1 MENLRTKIQAA
12 AKARLPM
19 VLAVYILCQPLLDA
33 LTGLGAEF
41 EHPIT
46 VGIVVRSLF
55 MAAAFLYTVLVSD
68 FPGKKRMLAYTG
80 ALLAYLALFM
90 GYMFTLGGLSL
101 CLSNMKDVIK
111 TFFFPFVFLFLWS
124 VYKQY
129 GYLVTTRSI
138 ALAGG
143 IYASVIPIAV
153 ATGTSFVSYGNAG
166 MGFRGWFYAAN
177 EVGCIMALTA
187 PFTMQYCVQLL
198 SEISKKTWWKGALA
212 VWALFAVAVSANFLG
227 TKIIF
232 GAIVLYSVA
241 AFVWQVVYLIRER
254 TRARLVQTAAMAGA
268 LVMILIFFL
277 NSPLKDYLDN
287 VYFALL
293 ENDPEQT
300 LLSWGE
306 EIQRAAKGTWLK
318 DLLNNNE
325 TLEHID
331 QILSRR
337 LLGSCPS
344 VQVYTEG
351 GAVAKLLGIGYAN
364 VTAYGREVH
373 FMVEMD
379 PLAVLL
385 RHGIFGMA
393 LYYLPYLG
401 FFAWAIVQFFRRPAQ
416 RLASLDYCTALYAV
430 LMGFGISAIAG
441 HALVSPAVAT
451 FILVTGMQLWAQ
463 TQEQN
468 KLPRKTAGR

>member
-1 MENLRTKIQAA
+1 M
-12 AKARLPM
+12 
-19 VLAVYILCQPLLDA
+19 
-33 LTGLGAEF
+33 
-41 EHPIT
+41 
-46 VGIVVRSLF
+46 
-55 MAAAFLYTVLVSD
+55 
-68 FPGKKRMLAYTG
+68 
-80 ALLAYLALFM
+80 
-90 GYMFTLGGLSL
+90 
-101 CLSNMKDVIK
+101 
-111 TFFFPFVFLFLWS
+111 
-124 VYKQY
+124 
-129 GYLVTTRSI
+129 
-138 ALAGG
+138 
-143 IYASVIPIAV
+143 
-153 ATGTSFVSYGNAG
+153 
-166 MGFRGWFYAAN
+166 
-177 EVGCIMALTA
+177 
-187 PFTMQYCVQLL
+187 
-198 SEISKKTWWKGALA
+198 
-212 VWALFAVAVSANFLG
+212 
-227 TKIIF
+227 
-232 GAIVLYSVA
+232 
-241 AFVWQVVYLIRER
+241 VYLIRER

-351 GAVAKLLGIGYAN
+351 GAAAKLLGIGYAN
-364 VTAYGREVH
+364 VPAYGREVH

>member
-1 MENLRTKIQAA
+1 MQSLRVKLQAQS
-12 AKARLPM
+12 KARLPAI
-19 VLAVYILCQPLLDA
+19 LAVYILCQPLLDV

-41 EHPIT
+41 EHPVT

-55 MAAAFLYTVLVSD
+55 MAAAFLYTVFVSD
-68 FPGKKRMLAYTG
+68 FPGKKRVMIYTG

-90 GYMFTLGGLSL
+90 GYMFTLGGFSL

-111 TFFFPFVFLFLWS
+111 TFFFPFVFLFLWA
-124 VYKQY
+124 VYQQY
-129 GYLVTTRSI
+129 GYLVTTRAI
-138 ALAGG
+138 ALARG
-143 IYASVIPIAV
+143 IFASVIPIAV
-153 ATGTSFVSYGNAG
+153 VTGTSFVSYGNAG

-177 EVGCIMALTA
+177 EVGCIMAITA
-187 PFTMQYCVQLL
+187 PFTMSYCAQVL
-198 SEISKKTWWKGALA
+198 SEVTKKTWWKGVLA
-212 VWALFAVAVSANFLG
+212 VWTLFAVAVSANFLG

-232 GAIVLYSVA
+232 GAILLYGVA
-241 AFVWQVVYLIRER
+241 AFVWQAVYLVRER
-254 TRARLVQTAAMAGA
+254 TRARLIQTAAMAGL

-287 VYFALL
+287 VYFKLL
-293 ENDPEQT
+293 DNDPEQT

-325 TLEHID
+325 TLERLD

-351 GAVAKLLGIGYAN
+351 GIAAKLLGIGYAN
-364 VTAYGREVH
+364 VAAYGREVH

-379 PLAVLL
+379 PLALLL
-385 RHGIFGMA
+385 RHGILGFG
-393 LYYLPYLG
+393 LYYLPYLA
-401 FFAWAIVQFFRRPAQ
+401 FFVWAIVQFFRRPAQ

-451 FILVTGMQLWAQ
+451 FVLVTGMQLWAQ
-463 TQEQN
+463 TQQQN
-468 KLPRKTAGR
+468 KLPKKAAGH

>member
-1 MENLRTKIQAA
+1 MQNLR
-12 AKARLPM
+12 AKFQTEAKVRLP
-19 VLAVYILCQPLLDA
+19 VILAVYILCQPLLDV

-41 EHPIT
+41 EHPVT

-55 MAAAFLYTVLVSD
+55 MAAAFLYTVFVSD
-68 FPGKKRMLAYTG
+68 FPGKKRVMIYTG

-101 CLSNMKDVIK
+101 CVSNMKDVIK
-111 TFFFPFVFLFLWS
+111 TFFFPFVFLFLWAA
-124 VYKQY
+124 YKQC
-129 GYLVTTRSI
+129 GYLVTTRAI

-143 IYASVIPIAV
+143 IYASVIPVAV

-177 EVGCIMALTA
+177 EVGCIMAITA
-187 PFTMQYCVQLL
+187 PFTMQYCAQVL
-198 SEISKKTWWKGALA
+198 SEVTKKTWWKGALA
-212 VWALFAVAVSANFLG
+212 VWTLFAVAVSANFLG

-232 GAIVLYSVA
+232 GAIVVYSVA
-241 AFVWQVVYLIRER
+241 AFVWQAVHLVRER
-254 TRARLVQTAAMAGA
+254 TRARLVQTAAMAGL
-268 LVMILIFFL
+268 LVLILIFFL

-293 ENDPEQT
+293 GNDPEQT

-351 GAVAKLLGIGYAN
+351 GIAAKLLGIGYAN
-364 VTAYGREVH
+364 VAAYGREVH

-379 PLAVLL
+379 PLALLL
-385 RHGIFGMA
+385 RHGILGFG
-393 LYYLPYLG
+393 LYYLPYLA
-401 FFAWAIVQFFRRPAQ
+401 FFVWAIVQFFRRPAQ

-430 LMGFGISAIAG
+430 LMGFAISAIAG

-451 FILVTGMQLWAQ
+451 FVLVTGMQLWAQ

-468 KLPRKTAGR
+468 RLPKKTAGR

>member
-1 MENLRTKIQAA
+1 MENLRTKLQAG
-12 AKARLPM
+12 AKARLP
-19 VLAVYILCQPLLDA
+19 VILAVYILCQPLLDA
-33 LTGLGAEF
+33 LTGIGAEF
-41 EHPIT
+41 EHPVT
-46 VGIVVRSLF
+46 VGIVVRALA
-55 MAAAFLYTVLVSD
+55 MAAAFLYAVLISD
-68 FPGKKRMLAYTG
+68 FPGKRAMLAYTG

-90 GYMFTLGGLSL
+90 GYMFTLGGFSL
-101 CLSNMKDVIK
+101 CVSNVKDVIK
-111 TFFFPFVFLFLWS
+111 TFFFPFVLLFLWS

-129 GYLVTTRSI
+129 GYVVTTRSI

-143 IYASVIPIAV
+143 VYASVIPIAV

-177 EVGCIMALTA
+177 EVGCIMAITA
-187 PFTMQYCVQLL
+187 PFTMQYCTQVL
-198 SEISKKTWWKGALA
+198 SEVTRKTWWKGALA
-212 VWALFAVAVSANFLG
+212 AWALFAVAMSANFLG

-232 GAIVLYSVA
+232 GAILLYGVA
-241 AFVWQVVYLIRER
+241 AFVWQAVGLFRER
-254 TRARLVQTAAMAGA
+254 TRARLIQTAAMAGA
-268 LVMILIFFL
+268 LVMILIFYL
-277 NSPLKDYLDN
+277 NSPLKEYLDN

-325 TLEHID
+325 TLERID

-351 GAVAKLLGIGYAN
+351 GLAAKLLGIGYAN
-364 VTAYGREVH
+364 VASYGREVH

-379 PLAVLL
+379 PLALLL
-385 RHGIFGMA
+385 RHGVAGFL
-393 LYYLPYLG
+393 LYYTPYLA
-401 FFAWAIVQFFRRPAQ
+401 FLVWAVAQFFRRPAQ
-416 RLASLDYCTALYAV
+416 RFSSLDYCTALYAV
-430 LMGFGISAIAG
+430 LMGFAISTVAG

-451 FILVTGMQLWAQ
+451 FVLVTGMQLWAQ

-468 KLPRKTAGR
+468 KLPKETAGR